1 MEFVGMAIP
10 VYLWLQDDGGAD
22 IKGCVDVKDRE
33 GSIEVSG
40 FTHNLRLPTDAFT
53 GKVTGTRKHAPLV
66 FQKEIDSS
74 SPYLMK
80 AVATGQTLKSAV
92 FKWYKINDAGQEVEY
107 YNMTLENVKVVSV
120 SPLMHDTKDPAKR
133 NIIILKSWNCAT
145 TKLHGNT
152 VTAIYSSQTAG
163 QNVEYALS
171 NTDRLR
177 HSTL

>member
-120 SPLMHDTKDPAKR
+120 SPLMHDTKDPAKEKHNHLEVVELR
-133 NIIILKSWNCAT
+133 YDKITWKYCDGNLQFADSWA
-145 TKLHGNT
+145 
-152 VTAIYSSQTAG
+152 
-163 QNVEYALS
+163 E
-171 NTDRLR
+171 R
-177 HSTL
+177 